1 MSTRSRRVLL
11 RMAGVIAVCG
21 FGFLLLQHPARH
33 LEAEAS
39 AGLLRLCGAG
49 GVSVAA
55 GSGSAIT
62 VVPDSHAPFRA
73 IVTPSCSALASGLA
87 IGALASLAPVRRR
100 RDRTRR
106 LVATGAA
113 VGTVVAGN
121 ILRISAS
128 LAVGLVAGRTS
139 LVLFHDWVG
148 SMFGFGYTLG
158 GYVLLLYLLLPSD
171 PDRHPT
177 RTWPHISNSPL
188 RSPAPSSC

>member
-1 MSTRSRRVLL
+1 
-11 RMAGVIAVCG
+11 
-21 FGFLLLQHPARH
+21 
-33 LEAEAS
+33 
-39 AGLLRLCGAG
+39 
-49 GVSVAA
+49 
-55 GSGSAIT
+55 
-62 VVPDSHAPFRA
+62 
-73 IVTPSCSALASGLA
+73 
-87 IGALASLAPVRRR
+87 
-100 RDRTRR
+100 
-106 LVATGAA
+106 VATGAA

>member
-1 MSTRSRRVLL
+1 
-11 RMAGVIAVCG
+11 
-21 FGFLLLQHPARH
+21 

-121 ILRISAS
+121 ILRIAAS

-139 LVLFHDWVG
+139 LILFHDWVG
-148 SMFGFGYTLG
+148 SMFGFAYTLG

-171 PDRHPT
+171 PSPSP
-177 RTWPHISNSPL
+177 TWPRTSSSPL
-188 RSPAPSSC
+188 PSPAPSSC